1 MKRLALTLSSL
12 ALLGAACGGRVDVNR
27 DDGGGGASNGKSDG
41 DAVKGST
48 GSAGKPVGTAGKP
61 STGSGGS
68 SGPGMVGTGK
78 GGVSGIGGKASG
90 LPTGGAF
97 AIGGASGVGGAV
109 VNWGGAGPDGIDEC
123 GLYCIA
129 YAKVCPQAGLG
140 PADECIQKCVAS
152 LQLDSAA
159 CGAGKR
165 DAYECIG
172 NALLQAGSD
181 CNKALAVA
189 KLQCGGATPQV
200 EACNASCTPTS
211 VYGDVADGCHAEADC
226 NGYHLDL
233 HCTDSNSAEVP
244 CTCSVNG
251 KQIWDIATGFDYS
264 KLGCFDED
272 LFRLCAKELP

>member
-12 ALLGAACGGRVDVNR
+12 ALLGAACGGRVGLNR
-27 DDGGGGASNGKSDG
+27 DDGDSSASNGPSGG
-41 DAVKGST
+41 DTVTGST
-48 GSAGKPVGTAGKP
+48 GKPVGTAGKS

-78 GGVSGIGGKASG
+78 AGASGIGGKTAG
-90 LPTGGAF
+90 LPAGGTF
-97 AIGGASGVGGAV
+97 ADAGDSGVGGGAV
-109 VNWGGAGPDGIDEC
+109 VWGGAGPDGIDEC
-123 GLYCIA
+123 SLYCFA
-129 YAKVCPQAGLG
+129 YGKVCPQAGLG

-211 VYGDVADGCHAEADC
+211 VYGGGADGCHAIADC
-226 NGYHLDL
+226 NGVELDL
-233 HCTDSNSAEVP
+233 NCMDTNSGDVP
-244 CTCSVNG
+244 CTCSING
-251 KQIWDIATGFDYS
+251 RQIWDIATGHDHS
-264 KLGCFDED
+264 KAGCLDQD